1 MIRFRR
7 SGGSGLFANPEIVS
21 AAYSDEVLIDGNNSD
36 VIELS
41 DSQSLVL
48 RVSEFREA
56 FVLPLA
62 DVDAEIA
69 VILRTEMER
78 QAVQDIGQ
86 ELFDALQADLSIDE
100 LLAQN
105 ELEWINEVGVDRN
118 SFTVNREIVS
128 EVFNLQDP
136 GEELLRTNLT
146 LNNDTFV
153 VIELNQVNEGSAD
166 AIPAEQV
173 NNMLDSLR
181 ADMGNN
187 DFQAYMTS
195 LRENSDIQTNLEQTF

>member
-1 MIRFRR
+1 MVKWGKNKKEIFKALDWAKENEVDHLLTPEGSL
-7 SGGSGLFANPEIVS
+7 SGYGPKWTFNK
-21 AAYSDEVLIDGNNSD
+21 
-36 VIELS
+36 
-41 DSQSLVL
+41 
-48 RVSEFREA
+48 
-56 FVLPLA
+56 
-62 DVDAEIA
+62 
-69 VILRTEMER
+69 
-78 QAVQDIGQ
+78 Q
-86 ELFDALQADLSIDE
+86 ELFDALESGLSIDE

-128 EVFNLQDP
+128 EAFNLQDP
-136 GEELLRTNLT
+136 GEGLLRTNLT

-166 AIPAEQV
+166 SIPAEQSDS
-173 NNMLDSLR
+173 MLDSLR

-195 LRENSDIQTNLEQTF
+195 LRENSDIQTNLEQAF

>member
-1 MIRFRR
+1 MEKSDPIHQ
-7 SGGSGLFANPEIVS
+7 SGGIGLFANPEIMS

-62 DVDAEIA
+62 GVDAEIA

-86 ELFDALQADLSIDE
+86 ELFDALFGLSIDE
-100 LLAQN
+100 QLAQN
-105 ELEWINEVGVDRN
+105 ELEWINEVGIVDRN
-118 SFTVNREIVS
+118 SFTINREIVS
-128 EVFNLQDP
+128 AAFNLQDP
-136 GEELLRTNLT
+136 GEGLLRTNLT

-153 VIELNQVNEGSAD
+153 VIELNQVNEGS
-166 AIPAEQV
+166 V
-173 NNMLDSLR
+173 DSIR
-181 ADMGNN
+181 
-187 DFQAYMTS
+187 
-195 LRENSDIQTNLEQTF
+195 

>member
-1 MIRFRR
+1 MIDR
-7 SGGSGLFANPEIVS
+7 
-21 AAYSDEVLIDGNNSD
+21 NNSD
-36 VIELS
+36 VIEVS

-56 FVLPLA
+56 SVLPLA

-69 VILRTEMER
+69 VILRTDMEK
-78 QAVQDIGQ
+78 QVVQEIGQ
-86 ELFDALQADLSIDE
+86 ELFDSLEDDLSIDE
-100 LLAQN
+100 LLVQN
-105 ELEWINEVGVDRN
+105 ELEWINEIGVDRN

-136 GEELLRTNLT
+136 GEGLLRTSLT

-153 VIELNQVNEGSAD
+153 VVELNQINEGSAESM
-166 AIPAEQV
+166 PAEQV
-173 NNMLDSLR
+173 DNMLDSLR

-195 LRENSDIQTNLEQTF
+195 LRENSDIQTNLEQAF